1 MDASKQKTTS
11 VAKSTKASQPF
22 FSKDREGSFF
32 GESVNKESSFFKP
45 SSQIESSLNTSKGN
59 GSPLPANTKAQMEN
73 SFGTDFSNVRLHTDN
88 NAVQMNKDLH
98 AQAFTRGSDIYFNSG
113 KYNPATST
121 GKHLLA
127 HELTHVAQQGKTGKT
142 AISRLEDQTMIQR
155 EPQQEEREP
164 KDITQQPPS
173 PGPANKPLRAD
184 RCMANPEFPDFGCFA
199 TQLKLNLDENLINN
213 AHQFLRIA
221 SLYPGDSEL
230 MWNTFMRYGMGV
242 NLLQTSFRFLG
253 TDKKWANILSYGSGI
268 GMKAYQFT
276 QTGELKLDFQI
287 PLKKDL
293 NLNIK
298 FDLNADPN
306 DPTKIKG
313 VDTGIGISGRF

>member
-1 MDASKQKTTS
+1 MDAGKQKTTS
-11 VAKSTKASQPF
+11 VAKSTKANQPF

-32 GESVNKESSFFKP
+32 GESVHKESSFFKP

-59 GSPLPANTKAQMEN
+59 GTPLPANTKAQMEN

-88 NAVQMNKDLH
+88 KAVQK
-98 AQAFTRGSDIYFNSG
+98 
-113 KYNPATST
+113 
-121 GKHLLA
+121 
-127 HELTHVAQQGKTGKT
+127 
-142 AISRLEDQTMIQR
+142 
-155 EPQQEEREP
+155 QEEREP

-173 PGPANKPLRAD
+173 PGPANKPLRVGS
-184 RCMANPEFPDFGCFA
+184 CMANPEFPDFGCFA
-199 TQLKLNLDENLINN
+199 TQLKLNVDENLINN

-221 SLYPGDSEL
+221 SLYPDDSEL

-253 TDKKWANILSYGSGI
+253 TDKKWSNILSYGSGI

-287 PLKKDL
+287 PLKKNL

-313 VDTGIGISGRF
+313 VDTGIGISGPF

>member
-1 MDASKQKTTS
+1 M
-11 VAKSTKASQPF
+11 
-22 FSKDREGSFF
+22 
-32 GESVNKESSFFKP
+32 
-45 SSQIESSLNTSKGN
+45 
-59 GSPLPANTKAQMEN
+59 
-73 SFGTDFSNVRLHTDN
+73 
-88 NAVQMNKDLH
+88 
-98 AQAFTRGSDIYFNSG
+98 
-113 KYNPATST
+113 
-121 GKHLLA
+121 LA
-127 HELTHVAQQGKTGKT
+127 HELTHVVQQGKTGK
-142 AISRLEDQTMIQR
+142 AGISKLEDGTMVQR

-173 PGPANKPLRAD
+173 PGPANKPLRVGK
-184 RCMANPEFPDFGCFA
+184 CMANPEFPDFGCFA
-199 TQLKLNLDENLINN
+199 SQLKLNVDENLVDN

-253 TDKKWANILSYGSGI
+253 TDKKWADILSYSSGI

-293 NLNIK
+293 SLDIK

-313 VDTGIGISGRF
+313 VDTGVGISGRF